1 MCRNTA
7 IQNIVLIVS
16 PDSGNT
22 ELNLMYNI
30 PCELFTTLCIY
41 CFKPI
46 TMYLIRLHQTLHVS
60 DTVKT
65 I

>member
-1 MCRNTA
+1 MSMWRNAGTFK
-7 IQNIVLIVS
+7 IVF
-16 PDSGNT
+16 PDSGKM
-22 ELNLMYNI
+22 ELNLLYNI

-41 CFKPI
+41 CFK
-46 TMYLIRLHQTLHVS
+46 QTLHVS